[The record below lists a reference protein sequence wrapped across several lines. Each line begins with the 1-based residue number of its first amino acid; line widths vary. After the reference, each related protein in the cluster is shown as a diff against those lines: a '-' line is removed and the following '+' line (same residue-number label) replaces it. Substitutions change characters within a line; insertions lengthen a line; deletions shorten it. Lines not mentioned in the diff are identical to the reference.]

1 MQFDVD
7 ILEEETAYSGFLG
20 LKRFQLRH
28 SLFQGGMSDCLTRE
42 RIESYTAASV
52 LLYDPIL
59 DKVILVEQFRIGALS
74 HPSGAWV
81 LEVVGG
87 IVEDGETPD
96 QVALR
101 EAVEEAGCE
110 ILDLLQISDFM
121 VSPGYS
127 NERIHLFCG
136 RVDASGAGGIH
147 GVHDEGEDIRVQV
160 LGAGEAIGELYGGR
174 INSTSAII
182 ALQWLA
188 ANRAEVQARWS
199 RSLSDL
205 G

>member
-1 MQFDVD
+1 MQSDVE

-28 SLFQGGMSDCLTRE
+28 SLFQGGMSDPLTRE

-52 LLYDPIL
+52 LLYDPNL
-59 DKVILVEQFRIGALS
+59 DKVILVEQFRIGALN
-74 HPSGAWV
+74 HPAGAWV

-87 IVEDGETPD
+87 IVEDEEKPE

-110 ILDLLQISDFM
+110 ILDLLSICDFM

-147 GVHDEGEDIRVQV
+147 GVDDEGEDIRVQV
-160 LGAGEAIGELYGGR
+160 LDAGEAIGELYGGR
-174 INSTSAII
+174 INSTSSII
-182 ALQWLA
+182 AMQWLS
-188 ANRAEVQARWS
+188 ANRLQLKERWS
-199 RSLSDL
+199 QGL
-205 G
+205 